1 MISAKPPALTRGR
14 TPESLALRPAWLGP
28 RPGPHPSPECMGTG
42 LWRRTGLQSL
52 EGDLGFRPDWLC
64 APGRLVPALRLCFPF
79 MAKHGQCSRLPTSQA
94 VTGAGEMPTRPLAA
108 RGTASWAGQCSRRS
122 KRDVT
127 HGHRALPETQVPLSR
142 HTDLCHFISMATPWG
157 GFSRPPH
164 VQTGSCDTCPGDGP
178 SVSEWGGPLRT
189 RPGRPLS
196 RWCTL
201 PRRAAQVGLAARCE
215 SRSPEH
221 AQKRRRG
228 VASRLD
234 CAVGR
239 RLA

>member
-1 MISAKPPALTRGR
+1 MISAKAPALTPGR
-14 TPESLALRPAWLGP
+14 TPESLALRPARLRP

-79 MAKHGQCSRLPTSQA
+79 LAKHGQCSHLPTSQA

-108 RGTASWAGQCSRRS
+108 RGTRVMGGSVQPTEQERCHPRPPSTA
-122 KRDVT
+122 RDPGST
-127 HGHRALPETQVPLSR
+127 LTPHG
-142 HTDLCHFISMATPWG
+142 LCHFISMATPWG

-201 PRRAAQVGLAARCE
+201 PRRAAQVGLTARCE

-221 AQKRRRG
+221 AQKR
-228 VASRLD
+228 
-234 CAVGR
+234 
-239 RLA
+239 